1 MAAPPSVRLCR
12 VPSFDHTRKYVTRT
26 TDAPSL
32 STDSRRRLNSL
43 GDWLFP
49 SILIEICLT
58 NTSPA
63 RPLALSLHQRLGV
76 CENCER
82 EGGRVVGGART
93 RFGRSARS
101 GDGRGRG
108 RRSVGGEAGRAK
120 VRRRPASFRL
130 IRHSSDPRLRGRRW
144 GTLTNIIRSLI
155 PSSFLLHLQMSQMK
169 YLIFSKIYEIPI
181 RCEAVNDN
189 R

>member
-1 MAAPPSVRLCR
+1 MAGRTSVRR
-12 VPSFDHTRKYVTRT
+12 SFDHTRKYVTRT

-32 STDSRRRLNSL
+32 STDSRPRLNSL

-49 SILIEICLT
+49 SILIENCRT

-63 RPLALSLHQRLGV
+63 RPLARSLQQRLGV
-76 CENCER
+76 CRVR

-101 GDGRGRG
+101 GDGRGR
-108 RRSVGGEAGRAK
+108 SVGGEAGRAK
-120 VRRRPASFRL
+120 VWRPASFRL